1 MERLIRK
8 RLKQNRELSKILAG
22 FDGEPAIFYAKA
34 PDDVDKEFS
43 YPQIIL
49 STERFSDTIHGVAGL
64 LNVEIICTNATL
76 TPEPIE
82 RLVRQSLEG
91 VLFRGHEI
99 FLLKWSKS
107 EVFTEPASERMP
119 LIIGLETTFE
129 IRELPS
135 AETSSP
141 DAIQALNDWAK
152 EVFVVGRSEF
162 EDFFIPSRE
171 CPAVWFETEMTRMK
185 GQQAAVVWLEESVRG
200 HVFAPGVRARR
211 EWLAFLSRELMTLKA
226 VPLRDGTPL
235 RVTGVEVDYTA
246 EEASGQLKITCEFG
260 ALRKSEKTIPINVR
274 EYDWSGKLRW
284 KNVHD

>member
-1 MERLIRK
+1 MEKLIRK
-8 RLKQNRELSKILAG
+8 KLKQNHELSKILAG
-22 FDGEPAIFYAKA
+22 FDGEPSIFYAKA
-34 PDDVDKEFS
+34 PQDTDKEFN

-49 STERFSDTIHGVAGL
+49 SAERFSDSIHGVAGL

-76 TPEPIE
+76 PPEPIE
-82 RLVRQSLEG
+82 RLVRRSLEG

-119 LIIGLETTFE
+119 LVIGLETTFE

-171 CPAVWFETEMTRMK
+171 CPAVWFETERTRMT
-185 GQQAAVVWLEESVRG
+185 GQQAAVVWLEEQVKG
-200 HVFAPGVRARR
+200 HVFAPSVRSRR
-211 EWLAFLSRELMTLKA
+211 EWLAFLGRKLMTLKA
-226 VPLRDGTPL
+226 IQLRDGSPL
-235 RVTGVEVDYTA
+235 RVTGVEVDYA
-246 EEASGQLKITCEFG
+246 ADEASGQMKITCEFG
-260 ALRKSEKTIPINVR
+260 ALRRDEKTIPINIR
-274 EYDWSGKLRW
+274 EYDWSSKLRW
-284 KNVHD
+284 QNVHD

>member
-49 STERFSDTIHGVAGL
+49 SAEKFSDTIHGVAGL
-64 LNVEIICTNATL
+64 LNVEIICTNSTL

-82 RLVRQSLEG
+82 KLIRKSLEG
-91 VLFRGHEI
+91 VLFNGDEI

-119 LIIGLETTFE
+119 LVIGLETTFE

-171 CPAVWFETEMTRMK
+171 CPAVWFETERTRMK
-185 GQQAAVVWLEESVRG
+185 GQQAAVVWLEEQVRG
-200 HVFAPGVRARR
+200 HVFAPSVRARR
-211 EWLAFLSRELMTLKA
+211 EWLAFLSRELMSLKA

-235 RVTGVEVDYTA
+235 RVTGVEADYTA
-246 EEASGQLKITCEFG
+246 EEASGQMKITCEFG